1 MVSSS
6 GDQGEMIRQLF
17 GNENARDSL
26 ARSLH
31 TRKTLA
37 RLVEIASQDG
47 AAPKKAPA
55 KRAAAKKT
63 DDDEETSAAGE
74 KPAPKARRT
83 SPRKAEG

>member
-1 MVSSS
+1 
-6 GDQGEMIRQLF
+6 MIRQLF

-37 RLVEIASQDG
+37 RLVEIAGQDG
-47 AAPKKAPA
+47 ASPKKAPA
-55 KRAAAKKT
+55 KKAAARKT
-63 DDDEETSAAGE
+63 DDDEKPAA
-74 KPAPKARRT
+74 APKARRT